1 MNIRFFQ
8 RQGMTAPT
16 AMSVAAI
23 DSFSGF
29 LIQIS
34 LLFLTLVVGIG
45 QVDLHLDLTSTSSK
59 LEWIPTA
66 LGVFAA
72 LVAVGAVVAVAVPR
86 LRTRIGDRVGP
97 IVADARS
104 TLASLRT
111 PTKLAQLFGG
121 NFVTELVLAAT
132 LGLSLQA
139 FGASANLAT
148 LLVISVGAALFGGLM
163 PVPGGIGVME
173 AALATGLVAAGIE
186 APTATATA
194 LLFRATTYYLPPL
207 WGWIAMRW
215 LQRNSY
221 L

>member
-1 MNIRFFQ
+1 
-8 RQGMTAPT
+8 
-16 AMSVAAI
+16 MSVAAI

>member
-1 MNIRFFQ
+1 
-8 RQGMTAPT
+8 MTAPT